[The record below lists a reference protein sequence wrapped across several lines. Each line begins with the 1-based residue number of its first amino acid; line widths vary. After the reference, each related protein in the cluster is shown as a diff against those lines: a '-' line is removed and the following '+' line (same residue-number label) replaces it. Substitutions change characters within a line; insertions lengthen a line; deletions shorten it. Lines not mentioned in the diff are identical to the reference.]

1 MVGGGEGGVG
11 GSEGGVGGGGGGG
24 GMEGGVVAVWEYGW
38 KEWYSA
44 TSVNVFVPLGIKQ
57 DGLQFR
63 GEGKVLLHHTLV
75 GS

>member
-1 MVGGGEGGVG
+1 MGGG
-11 GSEGGVGGGGGGG
+11 
-24 GMEGGVVAVWEYGW
+24 EGGVVAVWEYGW